1 VAISPRLFS
10 ISSSFNNRRIVCVG
24 WGLYAALAA
33 FIFIWAGAIRFH
45 LPLFPLVDKDIPGYL
60 NPALSKLA
68 GLGYI
73 HDHGR
78 HFVYPGLVYLLLR
91 IFGDF
96 RAITI
101 FQHGIG
107 LMTGGLLLLT
117 WERAGRLLGKAR
129 VSPWLY
135 RALGLILT
143 ATFLTAT
150 KPILY
155 EVQIRAESEF
165 AFVAILSLLLNVEFI
180 RLRFVERNAPDALP
194 WGISALFVAALLHCL
209 RPTWGIGFIF
219 ASLPAVI
226 SLFEGSETIRRK
238 CILAGVSITLVTAFL
253 ILPERSLAKEDRGDK
268 TFGARVVFATHADF
282 IRDQIGI
289 DLAQGAAVPYDKEWL
304 ASVQASLTEDIEMT
318 APEAQKTLGFNS
330 EFIMWEDSTFRKI
343 THDMGNDPEKVSA
356 FCWYYYKRV
365 IVHQPWRMTK
375 KVLFQ
380 MGQFYTV
387 PNPVYQKSESE
398 PIALTEDYGRSAELL
413 AGYTKHDNAW
423 PGVRVLASG
432 TELARTARAAI
443 PSNRWL
449 SALHRPLAFAYLPGL
464 VIDVLLSAWIFLVP
478 RWRRQLGAFAL
489 FSLLVYSYNFGNCL
503 TIAIV
508 HILVVRRY
516 LFAQL
521 VFTLM
526 AQFLTLALIWKVSA
540 EVAKECICRLR
551 LRATRSHLAGMES
564 PASS

>member
-1 VAISPRLFS
+1 M
-10 ISSSFNNRRIVCVG
+10 NNRRFVFFW

-33 FIFIWAGAIRFH
+33 FIFIWAGFVRFH
-45 LPLFPLVDKDIPGYL
+45 LPLFPLADKDIPGYL

-101 FQHGIG
+101 FQHMIG

-117 WERAGRLLGKAR
+117 WERAGLLMGKAR
-129 VSPWLY
+129 VSPFLY
-135 RALGLILT
+135 RFLGLVLT

-180 RLRFVERNAPDALP
+180 RWRFLEKSGPDALG

-209 RPTWGIGFIF
+209 RPTWGIGVIV

-226 SLFEGSETIRRK
+226 SLFDRAETTRRK
-238 CILAGVSITLVTAFL
+238 FLMAGVAVALVTAFL
-253 ILPERSLAKEDRGDK
+253 VLPERYLAKEDHEDK

-282 IRDQIGI
+282 IRDQIGA
-289 DLAQGAAVPYDKEWL
+289 DLAQGAAFPYDKEWL
-304 ASVQASLTEDIEMT
+304 ASVQASLAHDIEST
-318 APEAQKTLGFNS
+318 SPEAQKTLAFNS

-343 THDMGNDPEKVSA
+343 TRDMDHDPDKISA
-356 FCWYYYKRV
+356 FCWYYFKRV
-365 IVHQPWRMTK
+365 IFHQPWRMTK

-380 MGQFYTV
+380 LRQFYTA

-398 PIALTEDYGRSAELL
+398 PIELTEYYERSAEMI
-413 AGYTKHDNAW
+413 AGYTRHADAW
-423 PGVRVLASG
+423 HGVRDLAGG
-432 TELARTARAAI
+432 TEVARTAEAAV
-443 PSNRWL
+443 PSSRWL

-464 VIDVLLSAWIFLVP
+464 VIDVLLSVWIFLVP
-478 RWRRQLGAFAL
+478 RWRRQLGVFAL

-526 AQFLTLALIWKVSA
+526 AQFLTMVLVWQVAA
-540 EVAKECICRLR
+540 EVVKACLCKMR
-551 LRATRSHLAGMES
+551 LRAERLPPGAIES
-564 PASS
+564 AASS